1 MHPPRS
7 AAVRVGRYELLR
19 HLATG
24 GMAEL
29 FLARAV
35 GIADFEKLLVLKRIL
50 PQHAADALFIRMF
63 LDEARLAAT
72 LHHSSIVQVF
82 EVGRAEGTY
91 FFTMEFVHGRDLRQ
105 VFQRSAG
112 TVPLEHALGIVIEVA
127 AGLHHA
133 HEKRGSD
140 GMPLGIVH
148 RDVSPSNLLV
158 GFDGAVKLGDFGIAR
173 ATLAKQADAGT
184 AAGKAPY
191 MSPEQVLELPLD
203 RRTDIFS
210 LGVILHELLTGKRLF
225 RGSDAE
231 VMERIA
237 QEEIAPPSSLADVPP
252 ELDQVAAR
260 ALARD
265 RAARY
270 ATADE
275 LRADLEACARGR
287 GLYFSRA
294 ALSSWMADLFADE
307 VEGWIEAQRT
317 GVSLE
322 SYATSSIGRSM
333 DAVVLEVE
341 DEAPIADAAPPAARR
356 SLRRA
361 LVAGAVALA
370 LAATALAA
378 IRLSSEEEEPAVAS
392 PPAAEMAPAV
402 PVAPAKEVVTADSPP
417 TADEPPPPPAAKRA
431 RKRRPPARTSRPRR
445 DPADDDDAR
454 LEIFPRSTP

>member
-112 TVPLEHALGIVIEVA
+112 KVPLEHALGIVIEAA

-210 LGVILHELLTGKRLF
+210 LGVVLHELLTGKRLF
-225 RGSDAE
+225 RGNDAE

-237 QEEIAPPSSLADVPP
+237 QEEIAPPSSLADVPH
-252 ELDQVAAR
+252 ELDRVAAR

-275 LRADLEACARGR
+275 LRADLEACARAR

-317 GVSLE
+317 GLSLE

-333 DAVVLEVE
+333 DAVLFEVE
-341 DEAPIADAAPPAARR
+341 DEGPEAEAAPPAPRR

-361 LVAGAVALA
+361 LVAGGVALV
-370 LAATALAA
+370 LAATALVA
-378 IRLSSEEEEPAVAS
+378 IRLSTEEEPPAVPS
-392 PPAAEMAPAV
+392 PPAAAAPSV
-402 PVAPAKEVVTADSPP
+402 PVAPAQEEVAAESSPA
-417 TADEPPPPPAAKRA
+417 ADEAPPPRAAKRA
-431 RKRRPPARTSRPRR
+431 RKRRPPPRTSRPRR
-445 DPADDDDAR
+445 DPAEDGDAR
-454 LEIFPRSTP
+454 LEIFPRSSP